1 MLDYLRAHAVRGTY
15 GVGDR
20 VLVAVGD
27 NDTGAEVVRAGKRL
41 ADSLGA
47 PWTAVH
53 IETPHR
59 MAQSQTLEASLHLAT
74 QLGAQVITLSA
85 GDVVDGLLQ
94 IAGELRATVLV
105 LGATGKQNL
114 WNRLWRSQALHRR
127 LLASD
132 VHMALHVIATR
143 PSRPAGALANR
154 TDPASGR
161 HRPVWRFPAC
171 SSPL

>member
-1 MLDYLRAHAVRGTY
+1 
-15 GVGDR
+15 
-20 VLVAVGD
+20 
-27 NDTGAEVVRAGKRL
+27 
-41 ADSLGA
+41 
-47 PWTAVH
+47 
-53 IETPHR
+53 

-94 IAGELRATVLV
+94 IAGELPATVLV

-114 WNRLWRSQALHRR
+114 WNRRWRSQALHRR

-143 PSRPAGALANR
+143 PSVPGALANR

-161 HRPVWRFPAC
+161 HRPAWRFPAC